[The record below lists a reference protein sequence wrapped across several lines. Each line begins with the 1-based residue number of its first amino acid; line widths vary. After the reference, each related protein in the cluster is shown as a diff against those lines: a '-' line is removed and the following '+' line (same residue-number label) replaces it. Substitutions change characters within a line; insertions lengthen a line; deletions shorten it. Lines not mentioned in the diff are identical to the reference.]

1 MTLWCAI
8 RTFTQH
14 AQELGNAPV
23 EQPIVFVKPTNCLHG
38 SGPLPVSSHP
48 GEVHHEVECV
58 VKLGEDLQPVSI
70 AVGLDLTDRAAQA
83 ALRAKQYPWAKGK
96 TFRSS
101 AVVGPMST
109 WGFGFDGLVAEE
121 HGLELHLSV
130 NGEVRQSAALATM
143 SVTPQAQH
151 DELVSWAPLNPGDL
165 MFTGTPKGVGQL
177 QPGDDL
183 HASLTMNGVVLSE
196 ISLSCQ

>member
-1 MTLWCAI
+1 MTMWCAI

-14 AQELGNAPV
+14 AHELGNAPV
-23 EQPIVFVKPTNCLHG
+23 EQPIVFVKPTNCLHEG
-38 SGPLPVSSHP
+38 GPLPVSAHP

-58 VKLGEDLQPVSI
+58 VKLGDDLQPVAI
-70 AVGLDLTDRAAQA
+70 AVGLDLTDRAAQG

-109 WGFGFDGLVAEE
+109 WNLGFEALVAEE
-121 HGLELHLSV
+121 HALELQLSV
-130 NGEVRQSAALATM
+130 NGEVRQSAPLAGM

-151 DELVSWAPLNPGDL
+151 DELMAWAPLKPGDL
-165 MFTGTPKGVGQL
+165 MFTGTPKGVGL
-177 QPGDDL
+177 LNPGDDL
-183 HASLTMNGVVLSE
+183 HASLMMNGVVLSK
-196 ISLSCQ
+196 ILLSCQ

>member
-8 RTFTQH
+8 RTFTLH
-14 AQELGNAPV
+14 ARELGNAPV
-23 EQPIVFVKPTNCLHG
+23 EQPIVFVKPTSCLHG
-38 SGPLPVSSHP
+38 GGPLPVSSHP

-58 VKLGEDLQPVSI
+58 VKLGDDLQPVSV

-101 AVVGPMST
+101 AVVGPFSP
-109 WGFGFDGLVAEE
+109 WNFGFDGLVAEE

-130 NGEVRQSAALATM
+130 NGVERQSAALATM

-177 QPGDDL
+177 LPGDDL
-183 HASLTMNGVVLSE
+183 HASLTMNGSVLSE